1 MERLSSG
8 KDKKMILADKII
20 NERKKNGWSQ
30 EELAEML
37 EVSRQSVSKWEG
49 AQSVP
54 DLARIIKMAEIFNVS
69 TDYLLKDE
77 IEPENTPMSYPAV
90 SEEPSIDIKE
100 RRRVTLEEASEYLSI
115 RADVMPKVGL
125 GVFLCIT
132 CPVMLIFLEG
142 ASSFSSLGLTSE
154 IAAGVGL
161 FFLFAQIGIA
171 VALFI
176 RSGLKQEK
184 YEFLEKETFE
194 TAYGVDGMVKEK
206 MVAYEHK
213 NTMALVIGVL
223 LCIFCPVPLVVCSAL
238 GANGFPII
246 CLVCLLLIMVA
257 TGVYSFIAICGMFSS
272 YKILLQDGDYTP
284 EKKAISNK
292 IGPIAGVYWMVIVAA
307 YLAISFITGSWKM
320 TWIIWPV
327 AGVLYAALHTILS
340 LRAR

>member
-1 MERLSSG
+1 
-8 KDKKMILADKII
+8 MILADKII

-54 DLARIIKMAEIFNVS
+54 DLQRIIKMAEIFNVS

-77 IEPENTPMSYPAV
+77 IEPENISPSYPVV
-90 SEEPSIDIKE
+90 SEEPSVE
-100 RRRVTLEEASEYLSI
+100 VTVRRRVTLEEASEYLSI
-115 RADVMPKVGL
+115 RADVLPKIGL

-132 CPVMLIFLEG
+132 CPVMLIFLAG
-142 ASSFSSLGLTSE
+142 ASSTGKWGLTSP
-154 IAAGVGL
+154 IAAGLGL

-176 RSGLKQEK
+176 RCGLKQDK

-194 TAYGVDGMVKEK
+194 TAYGVDGMVKET
-206 MVAYEHK
+206 MSAYEQK
-213 NTMALVIGVL
+213 NSMGLVIGVL
-223 LCIFCPVPLVVCSAL
+223 LCIFSAVPLVVCSAL
-238 GANGFPII
+238 GASGFAVI
-246 CLVCLLLIMVA
+246 CLVCLLLIMVG

-284 EKKAISNK
+284 EKKAVSNK

-307 YLAISFITGSWKM
+307 NLAVSFITGSWKM

-340 LRAR
+340 VRAR